1 MLGEV
6 KIILTFIPDIWV
18 IEVKTYSLG
27 IVLIPQYD
35 FLAISKIFTP
45 YIGGK
50 LRQNPKKSNF
60 PNILMTLFVNENE
73 NGHKLTFI
81 CDNWVS
87 EMFKCS

>member
-18 IEVKTYSLG
+18 IEVKTYSLV

-35 FLAISKIFTP
+35 FLAISNIFTP
-45 YIGGK
+45 YIEGK

-60 PNILMTLFVNENE
+60 PNISMT
-73 NGHKLTFI
+73 
-81 CDNWVS
+81 
-87 EMFKCS
+87 